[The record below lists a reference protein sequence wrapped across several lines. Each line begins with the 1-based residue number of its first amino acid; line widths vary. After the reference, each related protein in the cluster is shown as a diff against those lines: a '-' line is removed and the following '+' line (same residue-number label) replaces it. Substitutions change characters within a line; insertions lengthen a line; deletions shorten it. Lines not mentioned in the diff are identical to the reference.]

1 MSFKVQKNKAGPCI
15 ICSFDIQLR
24 IQNQKMKKI
33 ICYVIICSWMWSN
46 NQNKQKK
53 NGSQDKFDVNI
64 KMIWFLYPGS
74 NLLWLY

>member
-1 MSFKVQKNKAGPCI
+1 
-15 ICSFDIQLR
+15 
-24 IQNQKMKKI
+24 MKKI

-46 NQNKQKK
+46 NQNKQKKK

>member
-1 MSFKVQKNKAGPCI
+1 MNV
-15 ICSFDIQLR
+15 IQ
-24 IQNQKMKKI
+24 Q
-33 ICYVIICSWMWSN
+33 S
-46 NQNKQKK
+46 KQAKKK